1 MLFYFYFVDR
11 VSYDLSEVP
20 LIFLEPHFDLSKSE
34 TFFTV
39 FSNIFLESDAHGNFP
54 TTNIRISDKS
64 VQEKVFV
71 LFNMYNVN

>member
-1 MLFYFYFVDR
+1 MLYFYFIDR

-20 LIFLEPHFDLSKSE
+20 LIFLEPHFDLSKPE

-39 FSNIFLESDAHGNFP
+39 FSNIFLESDTHGNSP
-54 TTNIRISDKS
+54 TTNIRISDKF

-71 LFNMYNVN
+71 LFNIHNVN